1 MPIQNKQDLL
11 LNSLLKYYEKQ
22 SNLKKV
28 VDILE
33 KKSKV
38 SLRIVDYLC
47 TNYAKQHD
55 VVYYIGNRKTPF
67 NLYLDYRS
75 QLKAYSKMQFDPFK
89 RHQRITINV
98 PTSIKQE
105 GKLET
110 TVAQLNFFKWAIDNK
125 VLEYLDDHKNMEKID
140 KNMNQTQVKKKQ
152 PESKSKK
159 TNVFTTTTKRQNLQV
174 TVTFQ

>member
-1 MPIQNKQDLL
+1 MLK
-11 LNSLLKYYEKQ
+11 SLLKYYEKQ
-22 SNLKKV
+22 LHLKKV

-33 KKSKV
+33 KRSKI

-47 TNYAKQHD
+47 TNYAKQND
-55 VVYYIGNRKTPF
+55 VVYYTGNRKTPF

-98 PTSIKQE
+98 PTNINHD
-105 GKLET
+105 GKLQT
-110 TVAQLNFFKWAIDNK
+110 TVAQLNFFRWAIDNK
-125 VLEYLDDHKNMEKID
+125 VIEYLEDPKTLEKID
-140 KNMNQTQVKKKQ
+140 KSMNQSQTKKKQ
-152 PESKSKK
+152 CEFKGEK
-159 TNVFTTTTKRQNLQV
+159 TNVFTTTTKRHNLQV